1 MLQESWFLLAHSCEC
16 CWKYFGLWVKFR
28 IQVDHSSYEVING
41 LPWSAYNGK
50 IWGMMAHVGMSI
62 FLQRS
67 SFWSTDCILDG
78 GSEYG
83 GKLLGKVLDCSP
95 CWDITSRIT
104 LGNIGTAG
112 FKIQREN
119 KREVQRRGAID
130 EGKREKIWFFSQ
142 AGAQGNISAP
152 NRCQCFRWISYF
164 RVERAH

>member
-1 MLQESWFLLAHSCEC
+1 MQESWFLLQHPCEC
-16 CWKYFGLWVKFR
+16 GWKCFNLWVEFGS
-28 IQVDHSSYEVING
+28 QVDHNFHEVVSRSPWRTDNG
-41 LPWSAYNGK
+41 NIGGRWS
-50 IWGMMAHVGMSI
+50 HFGMSL
-62 FLQRS
+62 FLQRC

-78 GSEYG
+78 WSEYG